1 MNEDRARF
9 FTALG
14 LGFCGAGNHATANA
28 YNYPPDDPKGPTY
41 CWEHPAPAGP
51 VEPPKSGTCKVGRI
65 HKADALYWVPVMG
78 IHVCRRHLASL
89 LAEVIRRGEYGR

>member
-14 LGFCGAGNHATANA
+14 IGFCGQGNHATEHA
-28 YNYPPDDPKGPTY
+28 YHYPPDGQTTY
-41 CWEHPAPAGP
+41 CWQHPAPAGP
-51 VEPPKSGTCKVGRI
+51 VEPPQRGTCKVGRI
-65 HKADALYWVPVMG
+65 HKADAVYWVPVMG

-89 LAEVIRRGEYGR
+89 LAEVIRRGEYGS